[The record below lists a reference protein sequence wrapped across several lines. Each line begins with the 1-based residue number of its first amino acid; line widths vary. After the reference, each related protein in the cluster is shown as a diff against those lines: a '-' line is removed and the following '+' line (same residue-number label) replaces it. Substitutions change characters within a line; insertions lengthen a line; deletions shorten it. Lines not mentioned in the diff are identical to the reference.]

1 MLYVVEVSLKFFT
14 LRAVVP
20 SRKWLVTLLVALC
33 YGLLLWQVTHFVRAR
48 AQHEISLSGERQLN
62 FYANYLQAQLEKY
75 EFLPELLSTNARL
88 VELLKKPGDRE
99 RINALNRYLETI
111 NTITNASDTY
121 LMDHEGLTI
130 AASNWQSEKP
140 FVGRNFSYRP
150 YFKQA
155 MRGVLGRYYALGST
169 SGKRG
174 YYFAYP
180 VRHEGGIIG
189 TVVIKIDLTSLE
201 AQWQDREN
209 EVIVTDPEG
218 VIFITTRP
226 DWRFRSLSSLSQEE
240 LQRIQESRRYSGTE
254 VEPLVVVNNVPLSKT
269 TQRIDLRNESDR
281 VESYMMLEQ
290 SMPEAGWQ
298 IHLLIPLKQ
307 VKEAVF
313 NAMGVTSFA
322 FSVLLLIGLMISQ
335 RLKRNRERARYEAEA
350 NQSLQAARDRLEQR
364 VQERTVDLHQ
374 EIAERRR
381 TEAALRQTRDELIQA
396 AKLAMLG
403 QMSASISHEVNQP
416 LAAIRT
422 YTDNALLLL
431 EQERCA
437 DVSWNL
443 QQISELIETMTQIS
457 SQLKLFAR
465 KTDGSRRPV
474 SLHNVIESSKRI
486 LQPQLRKSGT
496 EIQLKLVTDDPLV
509 MADPVRLEQVLVN
522 LISNAVNAMESQ
534 ENRWVAIE
542 IAREGEALKV
552 AILDN
557 GPGIPSDH
565 LERIFDPFFT
575 TKESGLG
582 LGLSISHHII
592 ESMGGTLA
600 VQNGSRG
607 GALFTLQL
615 PLAERREKSED

>member
-1 MLYVVEVSLKFFT
+1 M
-14 LRAVVP
+14 P
-20 SRKWLVTLLVALC
+20 SRKWITILLVAIIYLI
-33 YGLLLWQVTHFVRAR
+33 LLWQVSNFVRAR
-48 AQHEISLSGERQLN
+48 AQHETSLSGERQLN
-62 FYANYLQAQLEKY
+62 IYVNYLQAQLEKY

-88 VELLKKPGDRE
+88 VELLKRPGDRE

-111 NTITNASDTY
+111 NNITSASDTY
-121 LMDHEGLTI
+121 LMDQEGLTI

-155 MRGVLGRYYALGST
+155 MQGQLGRYYALGTT
-169 SGKRG
+169 SGRRG

-180 VRHEGGIIG
+180 VRHDGGILG
-189 TVVIKIDLTSLE
+189 TVVIKIDLSNIE
-201 AQWQDREN
+201 KQWQGRET
-209 EVIVTDPEG
+209 EVIVTDPVG

-226 DWRFRSLSSLSQEE
+226 RWRFRSLLPLSDSERE
-240 LQRIQESRRYSGTE
+240 RIHESRRYSGAE
-254 VEPLVVVNNVPLSKT
+254 VKPMEVIRQEQLENA
-269 TQRIDLRNESDR
+269 TQRIDIKGEGKRAT
-281 VESYMMLEQ
+281 SYLMLKQ
-290 SMPEAGWQ
+290 SMADAGWQ
-298 IHLLIPLKQ
+298 VHLLIPLKKVNQ
-307 VKEAVF
+307 AVLH
-313 NAMGVTSFA
+313 AIGATSFA
-322 FSVLLLIGLMISQ
+322 FTVLLLIGVLMQ
-335 RLKRNRERARYEAEA
+335 LRYRRNRERAAYEAEA
-350 NQSLQAARDRLEQR
+350 NHSLREARDRLEQR

-374 EIAERRR
+374 EIEERRR
-381 TEAALRQTRDELIQA
+381 TEEALRETRDELIQA

-422 YTDNALLLL
+422 YTDNARKLL

-443 QQISELIETMTQIS
+443 EQISELIETMTQIS

-474 SLHNVIESSKRI
+474 SLHNVIEASKRI

-496 EIQLKLVTDDPLV
+496 EIQIKLTGQDSMV

-522 LISNAVNAMESQ
+522 LIGNATNAMENQ
-534 ENRWVAIE
+534 DNRWVSIE
-542 IAREGEALKV
+542 MVRQDGSLQIE
-552 AILDN
+552 ILDN
-557 GPGIPSDH
+557 GPGIAADH
-565 LERIFDPFFT
+565 LARIFDPFFT

-592 ESMGGTLA
+592 ESMGGTLSA
-600 VQNGSRG
+600 RNSHRA

-615 PLAERREKSED
+615 PLAEKRADGFTEPED

>member
-1 MLYVVEVSLKFFT
+1 ML
-14 LRAVVP
+14 
-20 SRKWLVTLLVALC
+20 SRKWIIVLLVAMIYLVM
-33 YGLLLWQVTHFVRAR
+33 LLQVSSFVRAR
-48 AQHEISLSGERQLN
+48 AQNETSLSGERQLN
-62 FYANYLQAQLEKY
+62 IYVNYLQAQLEKY

-88 VELLKKPGDRE
+88 VELLKRPGDRE

-111 NTITNASDTY
+111 NNITSASDTY
-121 LMDHEGLTI
+121 LMDQEGLTI

-155 MRGVLGRYYALGST
+155 MQGQLGRYYALGTT
-169 SGKRG
+169 SGRRG

-180 VRHEGGIIG
+180 VRHDGGILG
-189 TVVIKIDLTSLE
+189 TVVIKIDLSNIE
-201 AQWQDREN
+201 KQWQGRET

-226 DWRFRSLSSLSQEE
+226 RWRFQSLSPLSDAERE
-240 LQRIQESRRYSGTE
+240 RIRESRRYSGAE
-254 VEPLVVVNNVPLSKT
+254 VETLEVVYQEQLENA
-269 TQRIDLRNESDR
+269 TQRIDIKGEDKR
-281 VESYMMLEQ
+281 VNSYLMLKQ
-290 SMPEAGWQ
+290 SMSDAGWH
-298 IHLLIPLKQ
+298 IHLLIPLKK
-307 VKEAVF
+307 VKQEVLH
-313 NAMGVTSFA
+313 AMGATSFA
-322 FSVLLLIGLMISQ
+322 FTVLLLIGVLIQ
-335 RLKRNRERARYEAEA
+335 LRLRRNRERAAYEAEA
-350 NQSLQAARDRLEQR
+350 NQSLREARDRLEQR

-374 EIAERRR
+374 EIEERRR
-381 TEAALRQTRDELIQA
+381 TEEALRETRDELIQA

-422 YTDNALLLL
+422 YTDNARKLL

-443 QQISELIETMTQIS
+443 EQISELIETMTQIS

-496 EIQLKLVTDDPLV
+496 EIQIALAKQDPMV

-522 LISNAVNAMESQ
+522 LIGNAANAMENQ
-534 ENRWVAIE
+534 DNRWVSIE
-542 IAREGEALKV
+542 MARRDGSLQID
-552 AILDN
+552 ILDN
-557 GPGIPSDH
+557 GPGIPADH
-565 LERIFDPFFT
+565 LARIFDPFFT

-592 ESMGGTLA
+592 ESMGGTLSA
-600 VQNGSRG
+600 RNSHRA

-615 PLAERREKSED
+615 PLVDMKADGFIGPED

>member
-1 MLYVVEVSLKFFT
+1 ML
-14 LRAVVP
+14 
-20 SRKWLVTLLVALC
+20 SRKWIIVLLVAMIYLVM
-33 YGLLLWQVTHFVRAR
+33 LLQVSSFVRAR
-48 AQHEISLSGERQLN
+48 AQNETSLSGERQLN
-62 FYANYLQAQLEKY
+62 IYVNYLQAQLEKY

-88 VELLKKPGDRE
+88 VELLKRPGDRE

-111 NTITNASDTY
+111 NTITSASDTY
-121 LMDHEGLTI
+121 LMDQEGLTI

-155 MRGVLGRYYALGST
+155 MQGQLGRYYALGTT
-169 SGKRG
+169 SGRRG

-180 VRHEGGIIG
+180 VRQDGGILG
-189 TVVIKIDLTSLE
+189 TVVIKIDLSNIE
-201 AQWQDREN
+201 KQWQGRET

-226 DWRFRSLSSLSQEE
+226 RWRFQSLSPLSDAERE
-240 LQRIQESRRYSGTE
+240 RIRESRRYSGAE
-254 VEPLVVVNNVPLSKT
+254 VEPLEVVFQEQLENA
-269 TQRIDLRNESDR
+269 TQRIDIKGDDKR
-281 VESYMMLEQ
+281 VNSYLMLKQ
-290 SMPEAGWQ
+290 SMSDAGWH
-298 IHLLIPLKQ
+298 IHLLIPLKK
-307 VKEAVF
+307 VKQEVLH
-313 NAMGVTSFA
+313 AMGATSFA
-322 FSVLLLIGLMISQ
+322 FTVLLLIGVLIQ
-335 RLKRNRERARYEAEA
+335 LRLRRNRERAAYEAEA
-350 NQSLQAARDRLEQR
+350 NQSLREARDRLEQR

-374 EIAERRR
+374 EIEERRR
-381 TEAALRQTRDELIQA
+381 TEEALRETRDELIQA

-422 YTDNALLLL
+422 YTDNARKLL

-443 QQISELIETMTQIS
+443 EQISELIETMTQIS

-496 EIQLKLVTDDPLV
+496 EIQITLAKQDPMV

-522 LISNAVNAMESQ
+522 LIGNAANAMENQ
-534 ENRWVAIE
+534 DNRWVSIE
-542 IAREGEALKV
+542 MARRDGSLQID
-552 AILDN
+552 ILDN
-557 GPGIPSDH
+557 GPGIPADH
-565 LERIFDPFFT
+565 LARIFDPFFT

-592 ESMGGTLA
+592 ESMGGTLSA
-600 VQNGSRG
+600 RNSHRA

-615 PLAERREKSED
+615 PLVDMKADGFIGPED

>member
-1 MLYVVEVSLKFFT
+1 MEVSYKPFT
-14 LRAVVP
+14 SWQYLPRG
-20 SRKWLVTLLVALC
+20 KWLIALLVLISYA
-33 YGLLLWQVTHFVRAR
+33 LLLWQVTDFVRHR
-48 AQHEISLSGERQLN
+48 AQQEISVAGERQLN
-62 FYANYLQAQLEKY
+62 IYVNYLQAQLEKY
-75 EFLPELLSTNARL
+75 EFLPELLSTNAPL
-88 VELLKKPGDRE
+88 VELLKRPGDRQ

-155 MRGVLGRYYALGST
+155 MQGQLGRYYALGST
-169 SGKRG
+169 SGRRG

-180 VRHEGGIIG
+180 VRHEGGILG
-189 TVVIKIDLTSLE
+189 TVVIKIDLINLE
-201 AQWQDREN
+201 QQWQGRDN

-226 DWRFRSLSSLSQEE
+226 SWRYRSLSPLSPEE
-240 LQRIQESRRYSGTE
+240 RQRIQQSRRYSGAT
-254 VEPLVVVNNVPLSKT
+254 VEPLEVTYREPLSDSA
-269 TQRIDLRNESDR
+269 QRIDIDGQKRR
-281 VESYMMLEQ
+281 RAESYMMLAQ
-290 SMPEAGWQ
+290 PMPEAGWLV
-298 IHLLIPLKQ
+298 HLLIPLKQ
-307 VKEAVF
+307 VKQQVLHAIGASSFVF
-313 NAMGVTSFA
+313 T
-322 FSVLLLIGLMISQ
+322 VLLLIGLVMSQ
-335 RLKRNRERARYEAEA
+335 RYRRNRERARYEAEA
-350 NQSLQAARDRLEQR
+350 NQSLREARDRLEQR

-374 EIAERRR
+374 EIEERRR
-381 TEAALRQTRDELIQA
+381 TQEALQQTRDELIQA

-422 YTDNALLLL
+422 YTDNARLLL

-443 QQISELIETMTQIS
+443 EQISELIDTMSQIS

-465 KTDGSRRPV
+465 KSDGSRRPV

-486 LQPQLRKSGT
+486 LHPQLRKSGT
-496 EIQLKLVTDDPLV
+496 EIQFKLAKDDPLV

-522 LISNAVNAMESQ
+522 LIGNAVNAMENQ
-534 ENRWVAIE
+534 QNRWVSIE
-542 IAREGEALKV
+542 MVRQGKGLKID
-552 AILDN
+552 ILDN
-557 GPGIPSDH
+557 GPGIPADH

-575 TKESGLG
+575 TKASGLG

-592 ESMGGTLA
+592 ESMGGTLSA
-600 VQNGSRG
+600 QNSSKA
-607 GALFTLQL
+607 GALFTLRL
-615 PLAERREKSED
+615 PLAEPGG